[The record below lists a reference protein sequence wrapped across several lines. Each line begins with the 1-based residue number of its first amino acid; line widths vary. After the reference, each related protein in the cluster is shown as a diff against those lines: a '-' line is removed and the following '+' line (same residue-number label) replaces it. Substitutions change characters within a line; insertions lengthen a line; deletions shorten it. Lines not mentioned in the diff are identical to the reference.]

1 MIFSHILFSSW
12 YHAYLEIHF
21 SIAFNEVGGYEK
33 MLDLYRYNAT
43 ADPEYAAFSYDEKT
57 GINTS
62 CR

>member
-1 MIFSHILFSSW
+1 M
-12 YHAYLEIHF
+12 EIYF

>member
-1 MIFSHILFSSW
+1 MVLYIFSSLYIT
-12 YHAYLEIHF
+12 YLEIHF